1 MAAPTSGSP
10 DRGSNMAASDPW
22 NERANHSITA
32 QLDMLAGRI
41 MELHF
46 ERRPELVTLY
56 NARQRDFY
64 FNDTRHNLTALAAS
78 ILLLTPGLFGDYMA
92 WVENLLK
99 ARGIPTAGLKM
110 HLECMKDVLSA
121 LLPHDLSTN
130 LGEYIEA
137 GLGQLSQA
145 E

>member
-1 MAAPTSGSP
+1 VAAPTSGSP
-10 DRGSNMAASDPW
+10 DHGSNAAASDPW
-22 NERANHSITA
+22 NERANHFITA
-32 QLDMLAGRI
+32 QLDTLAERI

-64 FNDTRHNLTALAAS
+64 FNDSRHNLTALAAS
-78 ILLLTPGLFGDYMA
+78 ILLLTPDLFGDHMA

-110 HLECMKDVLSA
+110 HLECMKDVLSE

-130 LGEYIEA
+130 LGEYIDA
-137 GLGQLSQA
+137 GLLQLNSA

>member
-1 MAAPTSGSP
+1 VAAPTSGSL
-10 DRGSNMAASDPW
+10 DGSSHVAASDPW
-22 NERANHSITA
+22 NERASHFITA

-78 ILLLTPGLFGDYMA
+78 ILLLTPGLFGDHMA

-110 HLECMKDVLSA
+110 HLECMKDVLSG
-121 LLPHDLSTN
+121 LLPHDLSIN
-130 LGEYIEA
+130 LGEYMDA
-137 GLGQLSQA
+137 GLRQLNQP